1 MANLG
6 AETRSSAKNLLD
18 AWSESG
24 PDLLSNDPE
33 RSMNRSIGLS
43 VESDLVKRNP
53 NAVLLLAILSL
64 LPAGTTKE
72 NLHWSAP
79 ELKMSMILTAIA
91 TLSQAALTVENRREN
106 SPTPVLFV
114 IPVVQSF
121 MQQQNRIAQEAHRTM
136 EALIAFNWYRCET
149 KANLEI
155 ADHAVMAAKA
165 SGVERYIA
173 SVVWCLGMTYFRLG
187 KYDTSY
193 NHMQNAY
200 QLFNTLSPGD
210 LDVESQRLGGL
221 CGIDLVENAR
231 CIISPADEQV
241 FLARD
246 VEKKCAALSDDVVH
260 GRSLLKLGIALN
272 IAQQREE
279 ALHYLEHARTV
290 FMTVGDPYDIAR
302 AYQAISWVH
311 LDDHRLLDALDSI
324 EEAWK
329 YAELTSSQYCQML
342 VSIDLGKI
350 LFNNN
355 RDAKASKHIEI
366 ALMNASYIGDF
377 HQTGRALDYM
387 GYGYL
392 RRGNY

>member
-1 MANLG
+1 M
-6 AETRSSAKNLLD
+6 
-18 AWSESG
+18 
-24 PDLLSNDPE
+24 
-33 RSMNRSIGLS
+33 
-43 VESDLVKRNP
+43 
-53 NAVLLLAILSL
+53 
-64 LPAGTTKE
+64 
-72 NLHWSAP
+72 
-79 ELKMSMILTAIA
+79 
-91 TLSQAALTVENRREN
+91 
-106 SPTPVLFV
+106 
-114 IPVVQSF
+114 
-121 MQQQNRIAQEAHRTM
+121 
-136 EALIAFNWYRCET
+136 
-149 KANLEI
+149 
-155 ADHAVMAAKA
+155 
-165 SGVERYIA
+165 
-173 SVVWCLGMTYFRLG
+173 
-187 KYDTSY
+187 
-193 NHMQNAY
+193 
-200 QLFNTLSPGD
+200 
-210 LDVESQRLGGL
+210 
-221 CGIDLVENAR
+221 
-231 CIISPADEQV
+231 
-241 FLARD
+241 ARD

-279 ALHYLEHARTV
+279 ALHYMEHARTV

-377 HQTGRALDYM
+377 HQTGRALDFM